1 MAVAWAIDLGSGQ
14 RFNKCCKAAAAVA
27 AVAAASTILAKSRTN
42 CSLVAMACAVAAL
55 FYYMLVRPPLHVIS
69 ARATSERAFYDAF

>member
-1 MAVAWAIDLGSGQ
+1 MLQGGRRSG
-14 RFNKCCKAAAAVA
+14 RG
-27 AVAAASTILAKSRTN
+27 AVAAASTILARTN

>member
-27 AVAAASTILAKSRTN
+27 AVAAASTILAGTH